1 MSFIDK
7 AKDGNNSFSSY
18 LLGIALIISVYLLGS
33 YFLILDLQ
41 WNFGIESFD
50 GVSQKEIARILGNNR
65 FLAWLVV
72 PFLFVALFLVI
83 HTKFVH
89 KRTVLSIF
97 SGRENFDW
105 KRVLFSFS
113 LLFSVLSLFLFIQ
126 YLSSDSLI
134 FQFDLQKFIPL
145 FFIAIFLL
153 PIQTSCE
160 ELLFRSYILQ
170 GIKMRTKKNSIAVL
184 ISGLMFGA
192 IHIGNPEIAK
202 IGYHIIVYYML
213 VGVFLALI
221 SLFDNGIELALG
233 YHAANNV
240 FAALMITNNWQAFQ
254 TDAVFMDISDPG
266 MGLDTIIGILFI
278 LPLVFFIFYK
288 KYKWH
293 SLKEMWQDKL

>member
-50 GVSQKEIARILGNNR
+50 GVSQKEIVRILGNNR
-65 FLAWLVV
+65 FLAWLIV

-170 GIKMRTKKNSIAVL
+170 GIKMRTKKNSVAVL

-254 TDAVFMDISDPG
+254 TDAVFMDNADPG
-266 MGLDTIIGILFI
+266 MGLDTIFGILFI

>member
-1 MSFIDK
+1 MSFIYK
-7 AKDGNNSFSSY
+7 AKHGNTSFSSY
-18 LLGIALIISVYLLGS
+18 LLGIVLIISVYLLGS

-50 GVSQKEIARILGNNR
+50 GISQNEIVRILGNNR
-65 FLAWLVV
+65 FLAWLII

-266 MGLDTIIGILFI
+266 LGLDTIFGILFI

>member
-7 AKDGNNSFSSY
+7 AKEGNTSFSSY
-18 LLGIALIISVYLLGS
+18 LLGIVLIISVYLLGS

-50 GVSQKEIARILGNNR
+50 GISQKEIVRILGNNR
-65 FLAWLVV
+65 FLALLIV

-97 SGRENFDW
+97 SGRKTFDW

-126 YLSSDSLI
+126 YLSSDSLV
-134 FQFDLQKFIPL
+134 FQFDIQKFIPL

-170 GIKMRTKKNSIAVL
+170 GIKMRTKKNSVAVL

-288 KYKWH
+288 KYKWQ

>member
-7 AKDGNNSFSSY
+7 AKEGNNSFSSY
-18 LLGIALIISVYLLGS
+18 ILGIALIISVYLLGS

-50 GVSQKEIARILGNNR
+50 GISQNEIVRILGNNR

>member
-7 AKDGNNSFSSY
+7 AKEGNNSFSSY
-18 LLGIALIISVYLLGS
+18 LLGIVLIISVYLLGS

-50 GVSQKEIARILGNNR
+50 GISQNEIVRILGNNR
-65 FLAWLVV
+65 FLAWLIV

-254 TDAVFMDISDPG
+254 TDAVFMDNADPG
-266 MGLDTIIGILFI
+266 MGLDTIFGILFI

>member
-50 GVSQKEIARILGNNR
+50 GVSQKEIVRILGNNR
-65 FLAWLVV
+65 FLAWLIV

-170 GIKMRTKKNSIAVL
+170 GIKLRTKKNSIAVL
-184 ISGLMFGA
+184 ISGIMFGA

-254 TDAVFMDISDPG
+254 TDAVFMDNADPG
-266 MGLDTIIGILFI
+266 MGLDTIFGILFI

>member
-7 AKDGNNSFSSY
+7 AKEGNTSFSSY
-18 LLGIALIISVYLLGS
+18 LLGIVLIISVYLLGS

-50 GVSQKEIARILGNNR
+50 GISQNEIVRILGNNR
-65 FLAWLVV
+65 FLAWLIV

-184 ISGLMFGA
+184 ISGIMFGA

>member
-7 AKDGNNSFSSY
+7 AKEGTSNVTSY
-18 LLGIALIISVYLLGS
+18 FLGIILIFVVYILGS
-33 YFLILDLQ
+33 YLLILDLK

-50 GVSQKEIARILGNNR
+50 GISQKEIVRILGNNR
-65 FLAWLVV
+65 FLAWLIV

-97 SGRENFDW
+97 SGRDNFDW

-170 GIKMRTKKNSIAVL
+170 GIKLRTKKNSIAVL
-184 ISGLMFGA
+184 ISGIMFGA

-233 YHAANNV
+233 YHAANNI

-254 TDAVFMDISDPG
+254 TDAVFIDNADPG
-266 MGLDTIIGILFI
+266 NGLETIIGVLVI
-278 LPLVFFIFYK
+278 LPLIFFIFYK

>member
-18 LLGIALIISVYLLGS
+18 FLGIVLIISVYLLGS

-50 GVSQKEIARILGNNR
+50 GISQKEIVRILGNNR
-65 FLAWLVV
+65 FLAWLII

-184 ISGLMFGA
+184 ISGIMFGA

-254 TDAVFMDISDPG
+254 TDAVFMDNADPG
-266 MGLDTIIGILFI
+266 MGLDTIFGILFI

-293 SLKEMWQDKL
+293 SLKEIWQDKL

>member
-170 GIKMRTKKNSIAVL
+170 GIKMRTKKNSVAVL

>member
-7 AKDGNNSFSSY
+7 AKEGNTSFSSY
-18 LLGIALIISVYLLGS
+18 ILGIALIISVYLLGS

-50 GVSQKEIARILGNNR
+50 GISQKEIVKILGNNR

-170 GIKMRTKKNSIAVL
+170 GIKMRTKKNSVAVL

-240 FAALMITNNWQAFQ
+240 FAALMVTNNWQAFQ
-254 TDAVFMDISDPG
+254 TNAVFMDISDPG
-266 MGLDTIIGILFI
+266 MGLDTIFGILFI

>member
-7 AKDGNNSFSSY
+7 AKEGNTSFSSY
-18 LLGIALIISVYLLGS
+18 FLGIVLIISVYLLGS

-50 GVSQKEIARILGNNR
+50 GISQKEIVRILGNNR
-65 FLAWLVV
+65 FLAWLIV

-266 MGLDTIIGILFI
+266 MGLDTIFGILFI

>member
-50 GVSQKEIARILGNNR
+50 GVSQKEIVRILGNNR
-65 FLAWLVV
+65 FLAWLII

-160 ELLFRSYILQ
+160 EILFRSYILQ
-170 GIKMRTKKNSIAVL
+170 GIKMRTKKNSVAVL

-254 TDAVFMDISDPG
+254 TDAVFMDNADPG
-266 MGLDTIIGILFI
+266 MGLDTIFGILFI

>member
-7 AKDGNNSFSSY
+7 AKHGNTSFSSY
-18 LLGIALIISVYLLGS
+18 LLGIVLIISVYLLGS

-50 GVSQKEIARILGNNR
+50 GISQKEIVRILGNNR
-65 FLAWLVV
+65 FLAWLIV

-97 SGRENFDW
+97 SGRKTFDW

-184 ISGLMFGA
+184 ISGIMFGA

-254 TDAVFMDISDPG
+254 TDAVFMDNADPG
-266 MGLDTIIGILFI
+266 MGLDTIFGILFI

>member
-18 LLGIALIISVYLLGS
+18 LLGIVLIISVYLLGS

-50 GVSQKEIARILGNNR
+50 GISQKEIVRILGNNR
-65 FLAWLVV
+65 FLAWLIV

-170 GIKMRTKKNSIAVL
+170 GIKLRTKKNSIAVL
-184 ISGLMFGA
+184 ISGIMFGA

-266 MGLDTIIGILFI
+266 MGLDTIFGILFI

>member
-7 AKDGNNSFSSY
+7 AKEGNNSFSSY

-33 YFLILDLQ
+33 CFLILDLQ

-50 GVSQKEIARILGNNR
+50 GISQKEIVRILGNNR
-65 FLAWLVV
+65 FLAWLIV

-113 LLFSVLSLFLFIQ
+113 LLFSVLSFFLFIQ

-145 FFIAIFLL
+145 LFIAIFLL

>member
-7 AKDGNNSFSSY
+7 AKEGNTSFSSY
-18 LLGIALIISVYLLGS
+18 ILGIALIISVYLLGS
-33 YFLILDLQ
+33 FFLILDLQ

-50 GVSQKEIARILGNNR
+50 GVSQKEIVKILGNNR
-65 FLAWLVV
+65 FLAWLIV

-83 HTKFVH
+83 HTKFIH

-97 SGRENFDW
+97 SGRESFDW

-160 ELLFRSYILQ
+160 EILFRSYILQ
-170 GIKMRTKKNSIAVL
+170 GIKMRTKKNSVAVL

>member
-7 AKDGNNSFSSY
+7 AKEGNTSFSSY

-50 GVSQKEIARILGNNR
+50 GISQKEIVIILGNNR
-65 FLAWLVV
+65 FLAWLIL

-170 GIKMRTKKNSIAVL
+170 GIKMRTKKNSVAVL

-266 MGLDTIIGILFI
+266 MGLDTIFGILFI

>member
-7 AKDGNNSFSSY
+7 AKEGNTSFSSY
-18 LLGIALIISVYLLGS
+18 LLGIVLIISVYLLGS

-50 GVSQKEIARILGNNR
+50 GISQKEIVRILGNNR
-65 FLAWLVV
+65 FLAWLIV
-72 PFLFVALFLVI
+72 PFLFVGLFLVI

-97 SGRENFDW
+97 SGRKTFDW

-254 TDAVFMDISDPG
+254 TDAVFMDNADPG
-266 MGLDTIIGILFI
+266 MGLDTIFGILFI

>member
-18 LLGIALIISVYLLGS
+18 ILGIVLIISVYLLGS

-41 WNFGIESFD
+41 WNFGIESIN
-50 GVSQKEIARILGNNR
+50 SEKEIAGILGNNR

-72 PFLFVALFLVI
+72 PFLFVALLLVF

-89 KRTVLSIF
+89 ERTVLSMF
-97 SGRENFDW
+97 SGRNNFDW
-105 KRVLFSFS
+105 KRVFFSFFV
-113 LLFSVLSLFLFIQ
+113 LFSVLSLFLIIQ
-126 YLSSDSLI
+126 YLSSDSLV
-134 FQFDLQKFIPL
+134 FQFDIQKFIPL

-160 ELLFRSYILQ
+160 EILFRSYILQ

-184 ISGLMFGA
+184 ISGIMFGA

-213 VGVFLALI
+213 VGVFLALV

-233 YHAANNV
+233 YHAANNI
-240 FAALMITNNWQAFQ
+240 FAALMVTNNWQAFQ
-254 TDAVFMDISDPG
+254 TDAVFMDNADPG
-266 MGLDTIIGILFI
+266 NGLETIIGVLVI
-278 LPLVFFIFYK
+278 LPLIFFIFYK

>member
-7 AKDGNNSFSSY
+7 AKEGNTSFSSY
-18 LLGIALIISVYLLGS
+18 LLGIVLIISAYLLGS

-50 GVSQKEIARILGNNR
+50 GVSQKEIVRILGNNR
-65 FLAWLVV
+65 FLAWLII

-113 LLFSVLSLFLFIQ
+113 LLFSVLSFFLFIQ

-266 MGLDTIIGILFI
+266 MGLDTIFGILFI

>member
-18 LLGIALIISVYLLGS
+18 ILGIVLIISVYLLGS

-50 GVSQKEIARILGNNR
+50 GISQKEIVRILGNNR
-65 FLAWLVV
+65 FLALLIV

>member
-1 MSFIDK
+1 MFFIDK
-7 AKDGNNSFSSY
+7 AKEGNNSFSSY
-18 LLGIALIISVYLLGS
+18 LLGIALIISVYLFGS

-50 GVSQKEIARILGNNR
+50 GISQKEIVRILGNNR
-65 FLAWLVV
+65 FLALLIV

-97 SGRENFDW
+97 SGRKNFDW

-126 YLSSDSLI
+126 YQSSDSLI

>member
-1 MSFIDK
+1 M
-7 AKDGNNSFSSY
+7 
-18 LLGIALIISVYLLGS
+18 
-33 YFLILDLQ
+33 
-41 WNFGIESFD
+41 
-50 GVSQKEIARILGNNR
+50 
-65 FLAWLVV
+65 
-72 PFLFVALFLVI
+72 
-83 HTKFVH
+83 
-89 KRTVLSIF
+89 F

-113 LLFSVLSLFLFIQ
+113 VLFSVLSLFLIIQ
-126 YLSSDSLI
+126 YLSSDSLV
-134 FQFDLQKFIPL
+134 FQFDIQKFIPL

-184 ISGLMFGA
+184 ISGIMFGA

-213 VGVFLALI
+213 VGVFLALV

-233 YHAANNV
+233 YHAANNI
-240 FAALMITNNWQAFQ
+240 FAALMVTNNWQAFQ
-254 TDAVFMDISDPG
+254 TDAVFMDNADPG
-266 MGLDTIIGILFI
+266 NGLETIIGVLVI
-278 LPLVFFIFYK
+278 LPLIFFIFYK

>member
-50 GVSQKEIARILGNNR
+50 GVSQKEIVRILGNNR
-65 FLAWLVV
+65 FLAWLIV

-170 GIKMRTKKNSIAVL
+170 GIKLRTKKNSIAVL
-184 ISGLMFGA
+184 ISGIMFGA

-266 MGLDTIIGILFI
+266 MGLDTIFGILFI

>member
-1 MSFIDK
+1 MFFIDK
-7 AKDGNNSFSSY
+7 AKEGNNSFSSY
-18 LLGIALIISVYLLGS
+18 LLGIALIISVYLFGS

-50 GVSQKEIARILGNNR
+50 GISQKEIVRILGNNR
-65 FLAWLVV
+65 FLALLIV

-97 SGRENFDW
+97 SGRKNFDW

-113 LLFSVLSLFLFIQ
+113 LLFSVLSLFLFFQ

-170 GIKMRTKKNSIAVL
+170 GIKMRTKKNSVAVL
-184 ISGLMFGA
+184 ISGLLFGA

>member
-50 GVSQKEIARILGNNR
+50 GVSQKEIVRILGNNR
-65 FLAWLVV
+65 FLAWLIV

-113 LLFSVLSLFLFIQ
+113 LLFLVLSLFLFIQ

-170 GIKMRTKKNSIAVL
+170 GIKLRTKKNSIAVL
-184 ISGLMFGA
+184 ISGIMFGA

-266 MGLDTIIGILFI
+266 MGLDTIFGILFI

-288 KYKWH
+288 KYKWQ

>member
-7 AKDGNNSFSSY
+7 AKEGNTSFSSY
-18 LLGIALIISVYLLGS
+18 FLGIVLIISLYLLGS

-50 GVSQKEIARILGNNR
+50 GISQKEIVRILGNNR
-65 FLAWLVV
+65 FLAWLIV

-266 MGLDTIIGILFI
+266 MGLDTIFGILFI

>member
-18 LLGIALIISVYLLGS
+18 LLGIVLIISVYLLGS

-50 GVSQKEIARILGNNR
+50 GISQKEIVRILGNNR
-65 FLAWLVV
+65 FLAWLIV
-72 PFLFVALFLVI
+72 PFLFVGLFLVI

-97 SGRENFDW
+97 SGRKTFDW

-170 GIKMRTKKNSIAVL
+170 GIKMRTKKNSVAVL

>member
-50 GVSQKEIARILGNNR
+50 GISQKEIVRILGNNR

-184 ISGLMFGA
+184 ISGIMFGS

-254 TDAVFMDISDPG
+254 TDAVFMDNADPG
-266 MGLDTIIGILFI
+266 MGLDTIFGILFI

>member
-7 AKDGNNSFSSY
+7 AKEGNNSFSSY
-18 LLGIALIISVYLLGS
+18 LLGIVLIISVYLLGS

-50 GVSQKEIARILGNNR
+50 GVSQKEIVKILGNNR
-65 FLAWLVV
+65 FLAWLII

-126 YLSSDSLI
+126 YLSSDSLT

-184 ISGLMFGA
+184 ISGIMFGV

-266 MGLDTIIGILFI
+266 MGLDTIFGILFI

>member
-50 GVSQKEIARILGNNR
+50 GVSQKEIVRILGNNR
-65 FLAWLVV
+65 FLAWLIV

-113 LLFSVLSLFLFIQ
+113 LLFLVLSLFLFIQ

-184 ISGLMFGA
+184 ISGIMFGA

-221 SLFDNGIELALG
+221 SFFDNGIELALG

-254 TDAVFMDISDPG
+254 TDAVFMDNADPG
-266 MGLDTIIGILFI
+266 MGLDTIIGILFV
-278 LPLVFFIFYK
+278 LPLVFFIFNK

>member
-7 AKDGNNSFSSY
+7 AKEGNNSFSSY
-18 LLGIALIISVYLLGS
+18 ILGIALIISVYLLGS
-33 YFLILDLQ
+33 CFLILDLQ

-50 GVSQKEIARILGNNR
+50 GISQKEIVKILGNNR

-72 PFLFVALFLVI
+72 PFLFVALFLGI

-97 SGRENFDW
+97 SGRKTFDW

-113 LLFSVLSLFLFIQ
+113 LLFSVLSLFLFNQ

-170 GIKMRTKKNSIAVL
+170 GIKMRTKKNSVAVL

>member
-1 MSFIDK
+1 MFFIDK
-7 AKDGNNSFSSY
+7 AKEGNNSFSSY

-50 GVSQKEIARILGNNR
+50 GISQKEIVRILGNNR
-65 FLAWLVV
+65 FLALLIV

-97 SGRENFDW
+97 SGRKNFDW

-126 YLSSDSLI
+126 YQSSDSLI

>member
-50 GVSQKEIARILGNNR
+50 GVSQKEIVRILGNNR

-184 ISGLMFGA
+184 ISGIMFGA

-254 TDAVFMDISDPG
+254 TDAVFMDNADPG
-266 MGLDTIIGILFI
+266 MGLDTIFGILFI